1 MDAILDTIPQ
11 LIKDIEQLEDLKEEK
26 ENERQAL
33 ETQNQKLRYR
43 LKFLKEAVTK
53 ESNEKSNMDS
63 VNIEDHSL
71 INLHSILISLF
82 SNAIKK
88 AYPTLEDIGQ
98 PAVSAGSKFADYQC
112 NASMQICKLLKA
124 KGENVSPNAVAKKV
138 VECLGQCDIIEKVDV
153 SGPGFIN
160 IWLSRNKLREI
171 LQYVLENKLKP
182 KPLTNPQRV
191 IIDFSSP
198 NVAKEMHVGHLRST
212 IIGDSLSRV
221 FEFIGHDVLRLN
233 HIGDWGTQFGM
244 LIALLQDKF
253 PDYKT
258 VSPPIN
264 DLQEFY
270 KQSKVLFDSDSEFK
284 KRAYDCVVKLQS
296 MSPDHVQAWKLIC
309 DVSRE
314 EFQKIYKRLNI
325 NIIERGESFYQSRME
340 NVVKELENKGF
351 LENDDGRKI
360 MWSPESS
367 IPLTIVKSDGGFT
380 YDTSDMAALKQR
392 IEEEKA
398 DRIIYVTDS
407 GQSVHFETLKKC
419 AIHCGILDP
428 SKVLMDFVGF
438 GVVLGEDKKKFKTR
452 SGDTVR
458 LVGLLD
464 EGVKRARDKLVEKGR
479 DKVLTDE
486 ELELAETAV
495 AYGCIK
501 YADLCHNRSHDYI
514 FSFDKM
520 LEDKGNTAVY
530 LLYALT
536 RIRSIINNL
545 GTHTQDLN
553 EPISLDHEKEWKL
566 AKTLLRFSEVLS
578 KITED
583 FCLHHLCEYL
593 YDVAT
598 TFNEFYD
605 NCYCIEKNSQTG
617 EIEKVYTGRILLCK
631 ITAEYMNTG
640 LTLLGINTVS
650 RM

>member
-1 MDAILDTIPQ
+1 MDAILDSIPQ
-11 LIKDIEQLEDLKEEK
+11 LIKDIEQLEDFKAEK
-26 ENERQAL
+26 ENERQLL
-33 ETQNQKLRYR
+33 ESQNQKLRYR
-43 LKFLKEAVTK
+43 LKLLKEAAVK
-53 ESNEKSNMDS
+53 ESNEESNMDL
-63 VNIEDHSL
+63 VNVEEHAF

-82 SNAIKK
+82 SKAIKT
-88 AYPTLEDIGQ
+88 AYPALEDFGK

-124 KGENVSPNAVAKKV
+124 KGENVSPNVVAKKLV
-138 VECLGQCDIIEKVDV
+138 DCLGQCNIIEKVDV
-153 SGPGFIN
+153 SGQGFIN
-160 IWLSRNKLREI
+160 VWLSRNKLRDI

-182 KPLTNPQRV
+182 KPLTNPQK
-191 IIDFSSP
+191 IIVDFSAP

-212 IIGDSLSRV
+212 IIGESLSRV
-221 FEFIGHDVLRLN
+221 FEFIGHDVLRIN

-253 PDYKT
+253 PNYKT
-258 VSPPIN
+258 ESPPIK
-264 DLQEFY
+264 DLQQFY
-270 KQSKVLFDSDSEFK
+270 KQSKVLFDSDLEFK

-309 DVSRE
+309 DVSRK
-314 EFQKIYKRLNI
+314 EFQKIYERLNI
-325 NIIERGESFYQSRME
+325 SIIERGESFYQSRME
-340 NVVKELENKGF
+340 TVVKDLEEKGF

-367 IPLTIVKSDGGFT
+367 IPLTVVKSDGGFT
-380 YDTSDMAALKQR
+380 YDTSDIATLKQR

-398 DRIIYVTDS
+398 DWIIYVVDA
-407 GQSVHFETLKKC
+407 GQSLHFETLKKC
-419 AIHCGILDP
+419 AIHSGFLDP
-428 SKVLMDFVGF
+428 SKVRMDFVGF

-458 LVGLLD
+458 LASLLD
-464 EGVKRARDKLVEKGR
+464 EGIKRTRDKLVEKGR

-486 ELELAETAV
+486 ELKLAETAL

-501 YADLCHNRSHDYI
+501 YADLCHNRNHDYV

-520 LEDKGNTAVY
+520 LDDKGNTAVY

-545 GTHTQDLN
+545 GTYTQDLN
-553 EPISLDHEKEWKL
+553 EPISLDHDKEWKL
-566 AKTLLRFSEVLS
+566 AKTLLRFPEVIS
-578 KITED
+578 KITDD

-598 TFNEFYD
+598 TFSEFYD
-605 NCYCIEKNSQTG
+605 NCYCIEKNPQTG
-617 EIEKVYTGRILLCK
+617 EIVKVFTGRILLCK
-631 ITAEYMNTG
+631 VTAEYMETG
-640 LTLLGINTVS
+640 LNLLGISTVS